1 MMRNRHLSLFSA
13 ICLVSICFTPLI
25 WPTTAFS
32 LSYDYAV
39 EGADGSLVQAGLEA
53 FGTLGGDRLTSDSV
67 NLKASIDFSTYEY
80 TGAAITPE
88 VSVFAVD
95 GSVLVNGINYEVLYS
110 NNVAPGCA
118 AISVNGLGDYSGI
131 SAQLSFRIVRSS
143 DNSIALPGSWA
154 YQNGK
159 WWWRYEDGGWP
170 SNCFLTIG
178 GAEYYFDSE
187 GYAATG
193 WRYLSDGWHLFSGS
207 CAHLKGW
214 AASGSHWFYLDET
227 SGLMKTGWVLVNH
240 NWYYLDLSGAMQTGW
255 LFLDNTWYWLE
266 PSGLMATGFKLVN
279 GALYHFSQS
288 GSMSTGWF
296 VDDGTWYCANA
307 TGAIRAG
314 WFYYGSNWYWL
325 DPNNNGAMLL
335 GFQTVNGSIYYLD
348 PDSGGAL
355 ECNAWIFS
363 QDGSAYYAC
372 GSGAIVL
379 TGVKDSVGAIK
390 LNDAEGKPMVG
401 WYWSSAAQTWFYTDS
416 DGVLQHGWQLIGE
429 RWYHLDNESGVM
441 NTGWFRDADRLW
453 YYLMSSGQMAT
464 GWNSI
469 DNGEYFFNAAGAWVE
484 PERSAHTSS
493 QSQIVGRC
501 YNVPSPGVGLCS
513 EWVSE
518 VFYPVLG
525 SYPNGDA
532 CDMFWNWCHSRD
544 ISQLKVGM
552 IVAVP
557 THTHTNAGARWGH
570 IAIYVGNGMVM
581 DNIGYIRTTS
591 LAWWLNYYHTT
602 ATPQWGW
609 VLNTPLSLI
618 HI

>member
-131 SAQLSFRIVRSS
+131 SAQLSFRIVCSS

-355 ECNAWIFS
+355 ERNAWIFS

-453 YYLMSSGQMAT
+453 YYLMASGQMAT

-469 DNGEYFFNAAGAWVE
+469 DDGEYFFNAAGAWVE

-609 VLNTPLSLI
+609 VLNTPLE
-618 HI
+618 

>member
-67 NLKASIDFSTYEY
+67 ILKASIDFSTYEY

-609 VLNTPLSLI
+609 VLNTPLE
-618 HI
+618 

>member
-67 NLKASIDFSTYEY
+67 NLKASIDFSTYEV

-609 VLNTPLSLI
+609 VLNTPLE
-618 HI
+618 

>member
-314 WFYYGSNWYWL
+314 WFYYGSNCYWL

-609 VLNTPLSLI
+609 VLNTPLE
-618 HI
+618 

>member
-1 MMRNRHLSLFSA
+1 
-13 ICLVSICFTPLI
+13 
-25 WPTTAFS
+25 
-32 LSYDYAV
+32 
-39 EGADGSLVQAGLEA
+39 
-53 FGTLGGDRLTSDSV
+53 
-67 NLKASIDFSTYEY
+67 
-80 TGAAITPE
+80 
-88 VSVFAVD
+88 
-95 GSVLVNGINYEVLYS
+95 
-110 NNVAPGCA
+110 
-118 AISVNGLGDYSGI
+118 
-131 SAQLSFRIVRSS
+131 
-143 DNSIALPGSWA
+143 
-154 YQNGK
+154 
-159 WWWRYEDGGWP
+159 
-170 SNCFLTIG
+170 
-178 GAEYYFDSE
+178 
-187 GYAATG
+187 
-193 WRYLSDGWHLFSGS
+193 
-207 CAHLKGW
+207 
-214 AASGSHWFYLDET
+214 
-227 SGLMKTGWVLVNH
+227 
-240 NWYYLDLSGAMQTGW
+240 
-255 LFLDNTWYWLE
+255 
-266 PSGLMATGFKLVN
+266 
-279 GALYHFSQS
+279 
-288 GSMSTGWF
+288 
-296 VDDGTWYCANA
+296 
-307 TGAIRAG
+307 
-314 WFYYGSNWYWL
+314 
-325 DPNNNGAMLL
+325 MLL

-401 WYWSSAAQTWFYTDS
+401 CYWSSAAQTWFYTDS

-609 VLNTPLSLI
+609 VLNTPLE
-618 HI
+618 

>member
-266 PSGLMATGFKLVN
+266 PSGLMSTGFKLVN

-453 YYLMSSGQMAT
+453 YYLMASGQMAT

-469 DNGEYFFNAAGAWVE
+469 DNGEYFFNTAGAWVE

-609 VLNTPLSLI
+609 VLNTPLE
-618 HI
+618 

>member
-39 EGADGSLVQAGLEA
+39 EGADGSLVQASLEA

-609 VLNTPLSLI
+609 VLNTPLE
-618 HI
+618 

>member
-187 GYAATG
+187 GHAATG

-279 GALYHFSQS
+279 GVLYHFSQS

-453 YYLMSSGQMAT
+453 YYLMASGQMAT

-609 VLNTPLSLI
+609 VLNTPLE
-618 HI
+618 

>member
-53 FGTLGGDRLTSDSV
+53 FGILGGDRLTSDSV

-609 VLNTPLSLI
+609 VLNTPLE
-618 HI
+618 

>member
-557 THTHTNAGARWGH
+557 TQ
-570 IAIYVGNGMVM
+570 IACRMLV
-581 DNIGYIRTTS
+581 
-591 LAWWLNYYHTT
+591 
-602 ATPQWGW
+602 
-609 VLNTPLSLI
+609 
-618 HI
+618 

>member
-296 VDDGTWYCANA
+296 VDDGTWYCADA

-609 VLNTPLSLI
+609 VLNTPLE
-618 HI
+618 

>member
-325 DPNNNGAMLL
+325 DHNNNGAMLL

-453 YYLMSSGQMAT
+453 YYLMASGQMAT

-609 VLNTPLSLI
+609 VLNTPLE
-618 HI
+618 

>member
-557 THTHTNAGARWGH
+557 THTHTNAGARWGQ

-609 VLNTPLSLI
+609 VLNTPLE
-618 HI
+618 

>member
-159 WWWRYEDGGWP
+159 WWWRYEDGGSP

-609 VLNTPLSLI
+609 VLNTPLE
-618 HI
+618 

>member
-401 WYWSSAAQTWFYTDS
+401 WYWSSAAQAWFYTDS

-609 VLNTPLSLI
+609 VLNTPLE
-618 HI
+618 

>member
-1 MMRNRHLSLFSA
+1 MTRNRHLSLFSA

-131 SAQLSFRIVRSS
+131 SGQLSFRIVRSS

-609 VLNTPLSLI
+609 VLNTPLE
-618 HI
+618 

>member
-80 TGAAITPE
+80 TGTAITPE

-557 THTHTNAGARWGH
+557 THMHTNAGARWGH

-609 VLNTPLSLI
+609 VLNTPLE
-618 HI
+618 

>member
-1 MMRNRHLSLFSA
+1 M
-13 ICLVSICFTPLI
+13 
-25 WPTTAFS
+25 
-32 LSYDYAV
+32 
-39 EGADGSLVQAGLEA
+39 VQAGLEA

-390 LNDAEGKPMVG
+390 LNDAEGKPMVD

-609 VLNTPLSLI
+609 VLNTPLE
-618 HI
+618 

>member
-95 GSVLVNGINYEVLYS
+95 GSVLANGINYEVLYS

-518 VFYPVLG
+518 VFYLVLG

-609 VLNTPLSLI
+609 VLNTPLE
-618 HI
+618 

>member
-469 DNGEYFFNAAGAWVE
+469 DNGEYFFNAVGAWVE

-609 VLNTPLSLI
+609 VLNTPLE
-618 HI
+618 

>member
-131 SAQLSFRIVRSS
+131 SAQLSFRIVCSS

-453 YYLMSSGQMAT
+453 YYLMASGQMAT

-501 YNVPSPGVGLCS
+501 YKVPSPGVGLCS

-609 VLNTPLSLI
+609 VLNTPLE
-618 HI
+618 

>member
-314 WFYYGSNWYWL
+314 WFYYGSDWYWL

-609 VLNTPLSLI
+609 VLNTPLE
-618 HI
+618 

>member
-1 MMRNRHLSLFSA
+1 MMRNRHSSLFSA

-39 EGADGSLVQAGLEA
+39 EGADGSLVQAGQEA
-53 FGTLGGDRLTSDSV
+53 FGTLGGDRLISDSV

-390 LNDAEGKPMVG
+390 LNDAEGKPILG

-525 SYPNGDA
+525 SYPYGDA

-609 VLNTPLSLI
+609 VLNTPLE
-618 HI
+618 

>member
-355 ECNAWIFS
+355 ECNAWIFL

-609 VLNTPLSLI
+609 VLNTPLE
-618 HI
+618 

>member
-25 WPTTAFS
+25 WPTSAFS

-609 VLNTPLSLI
+609 VLNTPLE
-618 HI
+618 

>member
-296 VDDGTWYCANA
+296 VDDRTWYCANA

-609 VLNTPLSLI
+609 VLNTPLE
-618 HI
+618 

>member
-227 SGLMKTGWVLVNH
+227 SGLMKSGWVLVNH

-609 VLNTPLSLI
+609 VLNTPLE
-618 HI
+618 

>member
-279 GALYHFSQS
+279 GVLYHFSQS

-609 VLNTPLSLI
+609 VLNTPLE
-618 HI
+618 

>member
-501 YNVPSPGVGLCS
+501 YNVPSPGVALCS

-609 VLNTPLSLI
+609 VLNTPLE
-618 HI
+618 

>member
-518 VFYPVLG
+518 VFSPVLG

-609 VLNTPLSLI
+609 VLNTPLE
-618 HI
+618 

>member
-453 YYLMSSGQMAT
+453 YYLMASGQMAT

-501 YNVPSPGVGLCS
+501 CNVPSPGVGLCS

-609 VLNTPLSLI
+609 VLNTPLE
-618 HI
+618 

>member
-53 FGTLGGDRLTSDSV
+53 FGTPGGDRLTSDSV

-296 VDDGTWYCANA
+296 VDDGTWYCSNA

-609 VLNTPLSLI
+609 VLNTPLE
-618 HI
+618 

>member
-80 TGAAITPE
+80 TGGAITPE

-609 VLNTPLSLI
+609 VLNTPLE
-618 HI
+618 

>member
-39 EGADGSLVQAGLEA
+39 EGADGSLVQAGQEA

-159 WWWRYEDGGWP
+159 WWWRYEDGAWP

-390 LNDAEGKPMVG
+390 LNDAEGKPILG

-609 VLNTPLSLI
+609 VLNTPLE
-618 HI
+618 

>member
-469 DNGEYFFNAAGAWVE
+469 DNGEHFFNAAGAWVE

-609 VLNTPLSLI
+609 VLNTPLE
-618 HI
+618 

>member
-552 IVAVP
+552 IVAIP

-609 VLNTPLSLI
+609 VLNTPLE
-618 HI
+618 

>member
-80 TGAAITPE
+80 TGAAITPD

-296 VDDGTWYCANA
+296 VDDGTWYCAHA

-591 LAWWLNYYHTT
+591 LAWWLNYHHTT

-609 VLNTPLSLI
+609 VLNTPLE
-618 HI
+618 